1 MLLRNEGREENA
13 ICSIKIVIY
22 TLSSSVGVE
31 RKKKKRKFLKK
42 RDKGKKNSSS
52 A

>member
-1 MLLRNEGREENA
+1 MFVRNEGREESA
-13 ICSIKIVIY
+13 ICSIKIAIY
-22 TLSSSVGVE
+22 TLSSSVGAE
-31 RKKKKRKFLKK
+31 RKKKEGKFLKK